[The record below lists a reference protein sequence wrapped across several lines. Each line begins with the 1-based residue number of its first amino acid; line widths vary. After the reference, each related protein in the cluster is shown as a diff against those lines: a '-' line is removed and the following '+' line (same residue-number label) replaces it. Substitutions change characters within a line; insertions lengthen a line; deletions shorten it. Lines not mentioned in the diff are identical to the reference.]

1 MTKIALIGNPNSGK
15 TTMFNDL
22 TGSTQRVG
30 NWPGVTVEKKE
41 GKLKGYDDIK
51 VVDLPGIYSLSPY
64 SPEEVVSRDFLV
76 KETPEAIINIVDATN
91 LERNLYLTMQVLD
104 LGIPVVVALN
114 MIDVVEKRGDT
125 IDVEGLAKCLGC
137 EVVPTSAL
145 KGRGL
150 RDIAE
155 KAASVAAVGKREP
168 KKVLSPDFEAMI
180 IEIGDVIGSSVED
193 EDRRWYSIKA
203 VERDEKVI
211 EELGD
216 KWNAIER
223 IVSDYETKEDD
234 DGESIVANERYNY
247 IVKAVKR
254 NLKKSDIE
262 YISTSDKIDRIVTNK
277 WLALPI
283 FALII
288 FGVYY
293 ISITTVGTLLT
304 DWVNDTVFGEW
315 IIPGVADF
323 LESAEVSEWLSGLI
337 VDGIISGVGAVLGF
351 LPQMLVLFFMLVLL
365 EQCGYMARIAFIMD
379 RVFRRFGLSGKS
391 FIPALIGTGCGI
403 PGVMAARTIESES
416 DRKITV
422 MTTTFMPCSAKLPVI
437 ALIVGAIFNENPWI
451 APATYFLGIAAIL
464 ISGVILKKFRTFVG
478 KPTPFIMELPEYRT
492 PSPKMVAWQTGERG
506 WAFVKKAGTLILLAT
521 ILIWFLSAFNI
532 NLNAGGIVM
541 VEMNDSALA
550 WLGRTFEGIFAPL
563 GFGNDWRFTV
573 ATVTGLIAKENVV
586 ATFGILFEFAGEEL
600 AEDGAEIWSLVAA
613 AFSSKAAALSFLL
626 FNLLC
631 APCFAA
637 IGAMRRELGTW
648 KATAVAVTYQCLFAY
663 AVAAIV
669 YQFLVVFELGFDVGN
684 VPGLM
689 FAVVLLAI
697 FGFLLTR
704 KEDTEEESLMGTIVD
719 SIRRVKE

>member
-41 GKLKGYDDIK
+41 GKLKGHGDVK

-91 LERNLYLTMQVLD
+91 LERNLYLTMQILD

-125 IDVEGLAKCLGC
+125 IDADGLAKCLGC
-137 EVVPTSAL
+137 DVVPTSAL

-155 KAASVAAVGKREP
+155 KAAAAAAVGKREP

-180 IEIGDVIGSSVED
+180 IEIGDIIGTSVED

-216 KWNAIER
+216 KWNAIEK
-223 IVSDYETKEDD
+223 IVSAYETKKDD
-234 DGESIVANERYNY
+234 DGESIVANERYDY
-247 IVKAVKR
+247 IVKVVRR

-262 YISTSDKIDRIVTNK
+262 YVSTSDKIDRIVTNR

-288 FGVYY
+288 FAVYY

-304 DWVNDTVFGEW
+304 DWVNDVVFGEW
-315 IIPGVADF
+315 IIPTVADF
-323 LESAEVSEWLSGLI
+323 LEGADVSNWLSGLI

-351 LPQMLVLFFMLVLL
+351 LPQMLVLFLMLVLL

-403 PGVMAARTIESES
+403 PGIMAARTIESES

-437 ALIVGAIFNENPWI
+437 ALIAGAIFNGNPWI

-464 ISGVILKKFRTFVG
+464 ISGIILKKFRTFIG
-478 KPTPFIMELPEYRT
+478 KPTPFIMELPEYRA
-492 PSPKMVAWQTGERG
+492 PNPKMVAWQTGERG

-521 ILIWFLSAFNI
+521 ILIWFLSAFN
-532 NLNAGGIVM
+532 LNWDAGIVM
-541 VEMNDSALA
+541 VNMDDSALA
-550 WLGRTFEGIFAPL
+550 WIGRNLEGIFVPL

-573 ATVTGLIAKENVV
+573 ATITGLIAKENVV
-586 ATFGILFEFAGEEL
+586 ATFGILFEFAGEGL
-600 AEDGAEIWSLVAA
+600 AEDGAEIWADVAA
-613 AFSSKAAALSFLL
+613 AFSSSSAALSFLL

-648 KATAVAVTYQCLFAY
+648 KATGVAVTYQCLFAY
-663 AVAAIV
+663 AIAAIV
-669 YQFLVVFELGFDVGN
+669 YQFAVVFELGFEVERI
-684 VPGLM
+684 PGLI

-697 FGFLLTR
+697 FAFLLTR
-704 KEDTEEESLMGTIVD
+704 KEDTEEDSLFGNIVD
-719 SIRRVKE
+719 SVRRIKE